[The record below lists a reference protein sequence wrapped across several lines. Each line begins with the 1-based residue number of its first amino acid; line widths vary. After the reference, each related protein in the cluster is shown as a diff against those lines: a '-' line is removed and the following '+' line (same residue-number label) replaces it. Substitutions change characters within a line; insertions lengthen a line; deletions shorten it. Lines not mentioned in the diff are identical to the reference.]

1 VVQVGEAFNMASII
15 RLASESDA
23 SAVAAIYRPIV
34 EATATSFE
42 LQPPSDA
49 EMRERITDTLR
60 SHAWLVFEQ
69 RGEVAA
75 YAYGTRHRSRPA
87 YEWSVETSVYV
98 HERFRGQGVGR
109 SLYQSLLAVL
119 SLQGYVTAFA
129 GIVLPNAASVALHER
144 VGFTPVGVYRG
155 VGYKFGAWHDV
166 GWWQRSLRS
175 YAVPPPAIRDVAAV
189 QATHEWQALRATS
202 LDFMKSRIS
211 NDG

>member
-1 VVQVGEAFNMASII
+1 
-15 RLASESDA
+15 
-23 SAVAAIYRPIV
+23 
-34 EATATSFE
+34 
-42 LQPPSDA
+42 
-49 EMRERITDTLR
+49 
-60 SHAWLVFEQ
+60 
-69 RGEVAA
+69 
-75 YAYGTRHRSRPA
+75 
-87 YEWSVETSVYV
+87 VYV